1 VANEFHVVALVAG
14 FDTVYTDGIA
24 LCCVAGL
31 ASGTH
36 EKYITE
42 QFQPKQST
50 SFYHTIAELASV
62 RLFIQYLLCRSLE

>member
-1 VANEFHVVALVAG
+1 MANELHVVALVAG
-14 FDTVYTDGIA
+14 FDTVYTDGVA
-24 LCCVAGL
+24 LRCVAGL

-50 SFYHTIAELASV
+50 SFHHTIAEVPSV
-62 RLFIQYLLCRSLE
+62 RSFIQYYFLNCFS